1 MNFKKILIT
10 GGAGTLGKNLTKF
23 FLKENCQVCIVDNF
37 STSKKISSKEKDL
50 VVFEGSI
57 ADKFFLDKVFSKF
70 KPEIIFNSAASYKDP
85 LNWVEDINTNILGAV
100 NISELSSKYN
110 IKKIINFQTALCYGK
125 VIKSPITL
133 DQANNP
139 NTSYSIS
146 KTAGESYLLNT
157 FENIVSLRIAN
168 ICSPYL
174 SIGPIPTFY
183 KRLKNNDQ
191 CFCTKAVRDFLDI
204 DDFLDLI
211 KSILEKPSING
222 VFNVST
228 GKGSSIFE
236 IYQYI
241 SKFLGKNSQEIKIKE
256 IQNDDIEELVLDPK
270 ETEDKFGW
278 VAKRGLEEMLNK
290 QLDWYE
296 KNGIST
302 IYSHLSNK

>member
-10 GGAGTLGKNLTKF
+10 GGAGTLGKNLIKF
-23 FLKENCQVCIVDNF
+23 FLKENCQICIVDNF
-37 STSKKISSKEKDL
+37 STSKKISSKDEDL

-85 LNWVEDINTNILGAV
+85 FNWVEDINTNILGAV
-100 NISELSSKYN
+100 NISELSLKYN

-139 NTSYSIS
+139 STSYSIS

-228 GKGSSIFE
+228 GKGCSIFE

-256 IQNDDIEELVLDPK
+256 IQKDDIKELVLDPK